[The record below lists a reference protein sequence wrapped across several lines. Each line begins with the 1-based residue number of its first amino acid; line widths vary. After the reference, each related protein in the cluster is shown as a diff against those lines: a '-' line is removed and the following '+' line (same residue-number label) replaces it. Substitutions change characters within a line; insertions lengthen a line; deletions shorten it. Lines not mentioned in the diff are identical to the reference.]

1 MKVSGIDYGLGS
13 PWEIEVPDSAMVIEG
28 PNPDRIPRAL
38 ENPAQAVR
46 DAIRKPMGMKPLAE
60 LVTAS
65 SKVTIAMNDWMG
77 VGVHAVPVVLDEL
90 REAGVEERNIRI
102 VIAGGLHP
110 KVTRSELILS
120 KVGRDLNPPYP
131 SPFHILSPE
140 IVDRFWP
147 TGWASSRVRPHD
159 AADQDHLVD
168 LGVNEMG
175 DLVEVNDCLVESDL
189 VIYMSGWS
197 GVPAIWGGYLGGG
210 QGITVGLG
218 SARSIMTH
226 HAYRI
231 HEHKDSMASEARKQL
246 FMKHKEAWAKYAEQA
261 TGKKV
266 FYLEGSLNVRA
277 EFCAIFAGD
286 GEAIREPMFQLAD
299 REKIIDLPA
308 QADVFVSGASYHGIF
323 YDTCMNPLMSLAQLN
338 ARIRE

>member
-46 DAIRKPMGMKPLAE
+46 DAIRKPLGMKPLAE
-60 LVTAS
+60 LVTSS

-77 VGVHAVPVVLDEL
+77 VGVHAMPVVLDEL
-90 REAGVEERNIRI
+90 QEAGVEERNIRV

-140 IVDRFWP
+140 VVDRFWP
-147 TGWASSRVRPHD
+147 TGWASSRIRPHD
-159 AADQDHLVD
+159 ADDPDHLVD

-175 DLVEVNDCLVESDL
+175 DLVEVNDCLLESDL

-266 FYLEGSLNVRA
+266 F
-277 EFCAIFAGD
+277 
-286 GEAIREPMFQLAD
+286 
-299 REKIIDLPA
+299 
-308 QADVFVSGASYHGIF
+308 
-323 YDTCMNPLMSLAQLN
+323 
-338 ARIRE
+338 

>member
-120 KVGRDLNPPYP
+120 KVGRTLNPPYP

-140 IVDRFWP
+140 IVDRFCSYP
-147 TGWASSRVRPHD
+147 AYTVKQRC
-159 AADQDHLVD
+159 
-168 LGVNEMG
+168 
-175 DLVEVNDCLVESDL
+175 VEVGQIGSSSSHWQSPLFISLHYMGESQN
-189 VIYMSGWS
+189 S
-197 GVPAIWGGYLGGG
+197 
-210 QGITVGLG
+210 
-218 SARSIMTH
+218 SI
-226 HAYRI
+226 
-231 HEHKDSMASEARKQL
+231 L
-246 FMKHKEAWAKYAEQA
+246 
-261 TGKKV
+261 
-266 FYLEGSLNVRA
+266 
-277 EFCAIFAGD
+277 
-286 GEAIREPMFQLAD
+286 
-299 REKIIDLPA
+299 
-308 QADVFVSGASYHGIF
+308 
-323 YDTCMNPLMSLAQLN
+323 
-338 ARIRE
+338 

>member
-13 PWEIEVPDSAMVIEG
+13 PWQIEVPDSAMVVEG
-28 PNPDRIPRAL
+28 PNPDRIPAAL

-46 DAIRKPMGMKPLAE
+46 EAIRKPMGMQPLAE

-90 REAGVEERNIRI
+90 REAGVQERNVRM

-120 KVGRDLNPPYP
+120 KVGRDLNPAYP
-131 SPFHILSPE
+131 SPFHLLPPE
-140 IVDRFWP
+140 VVDRFWP
-147 TGWASSRVRPHD
+147 TGWASSRIRPHD
-159 AADQDHLVD
+159 AADQEHLVN

-226 HAYRI
+226 HSYRI
-231 HEHKDSMASEARKQL
+231 HEHKDSMAS
-246 FMKHKEAWAKYAEQA
+246 KH
-261 TGKKV
+261 
-266 FYLEGSLNVRA
+266 
-277 EFCAIFAGD
+277 
-286 GEAIREPMFQLAD
+286 
-299 REKIIDLPA
+299 
-308 QADVFVSGASYHGIF
+308 AS
-323 YDTCMNPLMSLAQLN
+323 SSS
-338 ARIRE
+338 